1 MGEYCEYNL
10 SEIVDLNHFQRLMKE
25 FYRITKIPH
34 ALISVDGTM
43 LSYEGW
49 HDICTKFYRKSE
61 KGMERCLESLD
72 ILVKKTKEL
81 NSGEYDIR
89 ICKNGLVEAYAPI
102 KIDGYHIAT
111 LIFGQFFIEAP
122 DLDAFKKE
130 AKVLQLDCKEYYET
144 LNSVPIISE
153 KQLDSYMKF
162 YIELSHMLS
171 QIGLNN
177 LLQKQNKKELMLINK
192 ELDDMVNI
200 RTKELRTINYRL
212 KSEIKSIKAMEKKLK
227 DSEERYRSLIE
238 LLPYGVLVIREGNVI
253 FANSKGLKYFN
264 MVSVEQIKKYKY
276 TDLFCPHEDY
286 MKIYL
291 ENLELLERNHKL
303 DQTEEKLVNKIT
315 GETMYFETSIV
326 KIAYEGEEAILV
338 VFKDISDKKSLEVI
352 NKKVIEYNRILNES
366 LEYERLRTE
375 FFANISHEFKT
386 PINVIS
392 SALQISELILKNK
405 TDIDEVGN
413 SLNKYINM
421 MKKNCFRL
429 IRLVNNLI
437 DITSIDLGHLKLN
450 LENADLIQ
458 VIEDTIEKVS
468 SYADKK
474 NIDIVFDTDI
484 EVKYMSFDKEK
495 IKRVLLNLF
504 SNSIKFT
511 ETFGTIYVSIYDKTS
526 KIYISIKD
534 TGIGIPVEKQKY
546 IFDRFVQVDKSLSR
560 NHEGSGIG
568 LSLVKSLIEMHDGN
582 IELNSSYKKGTEFII
597 ELPVKVID
605 ENHAVKLDIENKNID
620 IETVKIEFADIYL

>member
-200 RTKELRTINYRL
+200 RTKELRTINYKL

-286 MKIYL
+286 MKIYS

-303 DQTEEKLVNKIT
+303 DQAEEKLVNKIT

-366 LEYERLRTE
+366 LEYEKLRTE

-413 SLNKYINM
+413 SLSKYINM

-511 ETFGTIYVSIYDKTS
+511 EAFGTIYVSIYDKTN

-534 TGIGIPVEKQKY
+534 TGIGIPLEKQKY

-597 ELPVKVID
+597 KLPVKIID

>member
-1 MGEYCEYNL
+1 MGEYCEYSL
-10 SEIVDLNHFQRLMKE
+10 SEIVDLSHFQRLMKE
-25 FYRITKIPH
+25 FYNITKIPH

-61 KGMERCLESLD
+61 KGMERCLESRD
-72 ILVKKTKEL
+72 ILAKKTKEL
-81 NSGEYDIR
+81 NSGEYDIH

-171 QIGLNN
+171 QIGINN
-177 LLQKQNKKELMLINK
+177 LLQRQNKKELTLINK
-192 ELDDMVNI
+192 ELDNMVNI
-200 RTKELRTINYRL
+200 RTKELRNINYRL

-238 LLPYGVLVIREGNVI
+238 LLPYGVLVIREGKVI

-264 MVSVEQIKKYKY
+264 MVSVEQIEKYKY

-286 MKIYL
+286 MKSYL
-291 ENLELLERNHKL
+291 EGLESLERNNKL
-303 DQTEEKLVNKIT
+303 HQAEEKLVNKIT

-326 KIAYEGEEAILV
+326 KIPYEGEESILV
-338 VFKDISDKKSLEVI
+338 VFKDISDKKSLEII
-352 NKKVIEYNRILNES
+352 NKKVIEHNRVLNES
-366 LEYERLRTE
+366 LEYEKLRTE

-405 TDIDEVGN
+405 TESDEVGN

-450 LENADLIQ
+450 LENADLIGM
-458 VIEDTIEKVS
+458 IEDTIENAS
-468 SYADKK
+468 TYASKK
-474 NIDIVFDTDI
+474 NIDIVFDTNI

-495 IKRVLLNLF
+495 IKRVLLNLL

-511 ETFGTIYVSIYDKTS
+511 EVFGTIYVSIYDKTN

-534 TGIGIPVEKQKY
+534 TGIGIPLEKQKY
-546 IFDRFVQVDKSLSR
+546 IFDRFIQVDKSLSR

-568 LSLVKSLIEMHDGN
+568 LSLVKALVKMHDGN
-582 IELNSSYKKGTEFII
+582 IELNSSYEEGTEFII
-597 ELPVKVID
+597 ELPVKLVD
-605 ENHAVKLDIENKNID
+605 ENYAVKLDLENKNID